1 MPLHIKLKN
10 PLRLGFDLNG
20 HLDSALKTAKRLG
33 VDTSIYS
40 DDMEPH
46 HVVNSPEFIEAAMRK
61 GYDGISAKESGR
73 MTHAVFDPRH
83 IKSAIGNRG
92 TYDTRETDITK
103 ATGGSVSRLAS
114 GGQPSI
120 PEMKLALSKQG
131 MYSPLEKAAMAVPR
145 TKGTPAEFMA
155 EASKQPGYRK
165 EEVED
170 RNISMPEQKMTKPE
184 FVQHLKKHP
193 MPLLDVAEMGEQA
206 ERNFHKE
213 KRDLAEYLTHYDR
226 TPEQAHDEAYDTLKD
241 KLGYDPSET
250 SYEQWQLPG
259 GENYREVLLKT
270 PHKGLSPK
278 EREKLMWLEA
288 NKRRGDITP
297 SLEKTLQ
304 ILEAKKAA
312 GESNYQSSHWQDHPN
327 VLAHMR
333 LSDRRGPNN
342 EKLLHVEELQSDWH
356 QAGRKHGYDNP
367 EERQRIVEKLARNE
381 ELTPQEEKTRI
392 RYLGRIGV
400 QDAPHKKSWHELA
413 MKHVLGEAARGGYH
427 GIVITPGEEQAK
439 RFDLSKHVDRVEYF
453 PETNNLV
460 AMKNGK
466 MITAETVAP
475 EKLDSFI
482 GKEAAKRLLEQ
493 PVSPTKR
500 IGETGMH
507 LLEGQDLQVGG
518 EGMKG
523 FYDKILPDYLNKL
536 GKPHG
541 AKVGKMP
548 LHDIPPLPR
557 EHEPEDA
564 ESHARMKATQLHHF
578 PMTESMRKQILT
590 EGLPQYKKGGGV
602 HPLLPQF
609 EE

>member
-1 MPLHIKLKN
+1 MHDPKRYEQEL
-10 PLRLGFDLNG
+10 DVG
-20 HLDSALKTAKRLG
+20 HGIIS
-33 VDTSIYS
+33 
-40 DDMEPH
+40 
-46 HVVNSPEFIEAAMRK
+46 RK
-61 GYDGISAKESGR
+61 VI
-73 MTHAVFDPRH
+73 H
-83 IKSAIGNRG
+83 
-92 TYDTRETDITK
+92 K
-103 ATGGSVSRLAS
+103 ADGGSVLRLAG

-270 PHKGLSPK
+270 PHKGLTPK

-356 QAGRKHGYDNP
+356 QAGRKYGYDNP

-400 QDAPHKKSWHELA
+400 PDAPHKKSWHELA

-427 GIVITPGEEQAK
+427 GIVITPGAEQAN
-439 RFDLSKHVDRVEYF
+439 RYDLSKHVDELAYWRDGDRIGLSAVGPKGTVLDQEYF
-453 PETNNLV
+453 SPEDLPNVL
-460 AMKNGK
+460 
-466 MITAETVAP
+466 
-475 EKLDSFI
+475 
-482 GKEAAKRLLEQ
+482 GKELAEKILSGKGATKSITGFSEE
-493 PVSPTKR
+493 PGVSF
-500 IGETGMH
+500 
-507 LLEGQDLQVGG
+507 LSQEGLQVGG